1 MTSKL
6 KFLVGISVLAC
17 SSIGGV
23 NAAHA
28 SGTTQGTDILN
39 NVTVDFQVGGV
50 NQTQATA
57 SDTFQVDRVVRFTL
71 VESATI
77 VNGTTTVV
85 PGQTDAVTAFTLTNT
100 SNDVLDFSLVASQI
114 ASAGATPTGTDAFDV
129 SNLAFFIDVDDD
141 GVFNPAVD
149 TVTSIDNLAADDSV
163 TVFVIGDIAISQING
178 DVSGVTLTGTAL
190 NSDGSTITASTDAD
204 VNTAG
209 VETIFGDTGRDGVEA
224 ANDDYTVS
232 AAELSVA
239 KVSRVI
245 SDPVSSTNPKAIPGA
260 VVEYC
265 IAVSNA
271 AGGATA
277 TGVTLS
283 DNLSTITGVT
293 FVPSSA
299 FVDGT
304 TFDATTST
312 CAAGT
317 TAATYT
323 AATDTVSGT
332 LTDIAGGETRTL
344 VFQVTID

>member
-6 KFLVGISVLAC
+6 KLLVGISAMAC
-17 SSIGGV
+17 SIIGGV

-28 SGTTQGTDILN
+28 AGTTQGTDILN

-50 NQTQATA
+50 DQTQATA

-71 VESATI
+71 EESATI
-77 VNGTTTVV
+77 VNGTTSVV
-85 PGQTDAVTAFTLTNT
+85 PGEEDAVTAFTLTNT

-114 ASAGATPTGTDAFDV
+114 ATGGSTPTGDDAFDV
-129 SNLAFFIDVDDD
+129 SNLEFFVDDGD
-141 GVFNPAVD
+141 GVFDPATDTLTSVD
-149 TVTSIDNLAADDSV
+149 DLAADGSV
-163 TVFVIGDIAISQING
+163 TIFIIGDIASSQVNG
-178 DVSGVTLTGTAL
+178 DIAGVTLTGTAL
-190 NSDGSTITASTDAD
+190 NSDGSAIVASDDSD

-209 VETIFGDTGRDGVEA
+209 VETIFGDTDRDGVEA
-224 ANDDYTVS
+224 ADDDYTVT

-245 SDPVSSTNPKAIPGA
+245 SDPVSSANPKAIPGA

-265 IAVSNA
+265 ISVTNA

-304 TFDATTST
+304 TFDAATST
-312 CAAGT
+312 CTAGT
-317 TAATYT
+317 TAGTYT
-323 AATDTVSGT
+323 AGTDTVSGT
-332 LTDIAGGETRTL
+332 LSDIAGGETRTL